1 MPSQHN
7 PLHDR
12 VVRRMSAT
20 LVCVARAEASALCAQ
35 DLLARLSWYG
45 STEAV
50 LTQWRGRTDLLVA
63 QATDQAEGAAVQAD
77 EPPKLSYFPG
87 VPR

>member
-20 LVCVARAEASALCAQ
+20 LACVARAEASTLCAQ

-45 STEAV
+45 STEGV
-50 LTQWRGRTDLLVA
+50 LTQWRERTDLPVA
-63 QATDQAEGAAVQAD
+63 LTTDQAEGAAVAQAD
-77 EPPKLSYFPG
+77 EPPNLS
-87 VPR
+87 